1 VFATKENIMNDSTDN
16 GVRVALSERALFSE
30 ADVSW
35 SSGKL
40 LQGLA
45 EKDTRTILALGRLE
59 EMATGF
65 SEAYCSGM
73 RKTFSGAIDGNVS
86 IRLGSATVTSLT
98 TNEYT
103 RITLASPSCKITFGL
118 PQGESVLAVE
128 CQQESLLGTLSQIRA
143 LIREVVVEWNTRKDQ
158 QGKTG

>member
-1 VFATKENIMNDSTDN
+1 MNDSTDN
-16 GVRVALSERALFSE
+16 GDRVVLLESGLFSE

-65 SEAYCSGM
+65 SEAYFSGM
-73 RKTFSGAIDGNVS
+73 RKTFSGVVDGNVS
-86 IRLGSATVTSLT
+86 IRLGSVTVTSFT

-103 RITLASPSCKITFGL
+103 RITLVSPSCKITFGL
-118 PQGESVLAVE
+118 LQGESVMAVE

-143 LIREVVVEWNTRKDQ
+143 LIREVVMEWNTRKEQ
-158 QGKTG
+158 